1 MKKQICF
8 FAFILCLCA
17 AALHSIEIPALT
29 GRINDG
35 ANIIDSKDKEE
46 LDSYLSAVEE
56 ATGIQI
62 AVLTVKSI
70 EDDSIESF
78 AHEAAETWKLGQS
91 GKDNGALLVV
101 AFAERK
107 IRIEVGYGLEDK
119 LTDTKCGMIIRNEIV
134 PAFRNGNYSEGIL
147 NGVKTLGTIA
157 AGNEVYGES
166 NKKDAESDGSPLAG
180 LLFILFWFVVFS
192 SLSAGRKHRFVP
204 WFLLS
209 SALGGRSSGYSGS
222 SRSYHSSGFS
232 SSPSGKSFSGGG
244 GHFGGGGA
252 SGGW

>member
-8 FAFILCLCA
+8 FAFILCFCA
-17 AALHSIEIPALT
+17 AALHSIEIPVLT
-29 GRINDG
+29 GRVNDG
-35 ANIIDSKDKEE
+35 ANIIDLKDKEE

-180 LLFILFWFVVFS
+180 LLLILFWFVVFS
-192 SLSAGRKHRFVP
+192 ILSAGRKHRFLP
-204 WFLLS
+204 WFILGSGLGS
-209 SALGGRSSGYSGS
+209 SRSSGYSGG
-222 SRSYHSSGFS
+222 RGGFS
-232 SSPSGKSFSGGG
+232 SSSSGKSFSGGG

>member
-8 FAFILCLCA
+8 FAFILCLCTA
-17 AALHSIEIPALT
+17 AIHSIEIPALT

-78 AHEAAETWKLGQS
+78 AHEAAETWKPGQS

-157 AGNEVYGES
+157 AGNEVYSES
-166 NKKDAESDGSPLAG
+166 NKKGAESDGSPLAG

-209 SALGGRSSGYSGS
+209 SALGSRSSGYSGS
-222 SRSYHSSGFS
+222 SSGFS